1 MMIYIIISVVA
12 TALIV
17 FLIMHQSK
25 GKQKAMLEKE
35 YMSKQAEDANRLK
48 ASFDEQL
55 QTLTNEKVEAE
66 KQLAVTLSE
75 LEQSTRHNE
84 KMREELEKQFQQR
97 LNLMRE
103 EMKSMAEQM
112 LKETRSELN
121 NADRERLDA
130 LIAPL
135 KERMETFSKAV
146 NDNNRDNATHK
157 TEIKT
162 AFEAAMKQLHEEQER
177 TVKELKEQ
185 TQEDT
190 VAQDPEKEQQQAN
203 LKETLRKIKES
214 VAEEDPKPSQQLT
227 LRTILGG
234 DLLTTEMVRSQ
245 IWLFVMIVAFCI
257 AYVAFRYQCQ
267 QDMLTIDRMENELKD
282 AKFKALSSSS
292 TLTEKC
298 RESHVLDILKQNQD
312 SLLHQADQPPYIIA
326 VPEE

>member
-1 MMIYIIISVVA
+1 MA
-12 TALIV
+12 
-17 FLIMHQSK
+17 
-25 GKQKAMLEKE
+25 
-35 YMSKQAEDANRLK
+35 
-48 ASFDEQL
+48 DE
-55 QTLTNEKVEAE
+55 
-66 KQLAVTLSE
+66 
-75 LEQSTRHNE
+75 
-84 KMREELEKQFQQR
+84 
-97 LNLMRE
+97 
-103 EMKSMAEQM
+103 
-112 LKETRSELN
+112 
-121 NADRERLDA
+121 
-130 LIAPL
+130 
-135 KERMETFSKAV
+135 
-146 NDNNRDNATHK
+146 
-157 TEIKT
+157 
-162 AFEAAMKQLHEEQER
+162 
-177 TVKELKEQ
+177 KELKEQ

-190 VAQDPEKEQQQAN
+190 VAQDPENEQQQAN